1 MRLWILLPPTLALLL
16 SSAPVLARGAATP
29 PVFSVHDLD
38 GDGYLSRAEYAAL
51 RAQCAE
57 RRGVRCAA
65 ALLDFDALDVNRDG
79 MIDEE
84 ELLRVIGRRHR
95 GREGPHGS
103 RP

>member
-1 MRLWILLPPTLALLL
+1 MRAWILLLTMPALLL
-16 SSAPVLARGAATP
+16 PSAAVLARGPGVP

-38 GDGYLSRAEYAAL
+38 GDGHLSRAEYAAL

-57 RRGVRCAA
+57 RRGARCAA

-79 MIDEE
+79 LIDEE

-95 GREGPHGS
+95 GGEGPFGS